1 MENVYNGIIMTG
13 IYKITFPNGV
23 YYFGQA
29 IDLKRRERQHIKE
42 AQKGKHTN
50 PRFQHCWNKYEE
62 FNFEI
67 IAECK
72 KEELNKI
79 ESDFIIKNIDNE
91 LCCNMCKEG
100 RSRLGVKLPEES
112 KQKMS
117 KYQFLIGRTKPVYVF
132 SRQMDLLGKFNSM
145 RDAEKILKLCPK
157 DVQKSCKNR
166 GKYNAKGYKFLY
178 AAEVD
183 IFLNY
188 SNNIVKL

>member
-1 MENVYNGIIMTG
+1 MIG

-42 AQKGKHTN
+42 AKKGKHTN
-50 PRFQHCWNKYEE
+50 PRFQYCWDKYGQ

-67 IAECK
+67 IIECK
-72 KEELNKI
+72 KDELNKI
-79 ESDFIIKNIDNE
+79 ESDYIINNIDND

-100 RSRLGVKLPEES
+100 RSRKGIKATQET
-112 KQKMS
+112 KDKIS
-117 KYQFLIGRTKPVYVF
+117 KYQFLVGKNKEIYMFTQNF
-132 SRQMDLLGKFNSM
+132 DLLAKYNSI
-145 RDAEKILKLCPK
+145 DKAQKAINAKPK
-157 DVQKSCKNR
+157 TVGTSCKTR
-166 GKYNAKGYKFLY
+166 GKYNIKGYKFLY

-188 SNNIVKL
+188 ANKMVPF